1 MTFEGIFLTCIT
13 ENYSCN
19 KMVEVVKYL
28 NQELEHALDE
38 DFEKIQSEVRILI
51 LTMLLR
57 GSKIDGKVV
66 RRYNKK
72 HEKSLPVTK
81 ASLAFALGA
90 GTETCLFDVVG
101 SNFVYT
107 IDRQLGIPDKH
118 TCIVKSHLEMYHP
131 KMARVTYVTFENN
144 AQIDAILRETK

>member
-1 MTFEGIFLTCIT
+1 MLTFEGIFLTCIK
-13 ENYSCN
+13 ENYSYN
-19 KMVEVVKYL
+19 KMAEVVKYL

-38 DFEKIQSEVRILI
+38 DRIQSEVRILI

-57 GSKIDGKVV
+57 GSSLDKRVV
-66 RRYNKK
+66 SRYNKK

-90 GTETCLFDVVG
+90 GTEICLFDVVPYD
-101 SNFVYT
+101 FVYI
-107 IDRQLGIPDKH
+107 IDRQLDIPDEH
-118 TCIVKSHLEMYHP
+118 TCIVKSDLEIYHP